1 VWFVLDPSL
10 VLTGAAPAFALLHR
24 ATAPGVVDVFTV
36 GNGTRSRL
44 ADVPLPDLSQ
54 PDGPDVLVLVPY
66 RQLTER
72 GLDCHDDGTPLLAL
86 PVLESARIPLARA
99 LSELP
104 DQPAELVDA
113 GFDLDDEE
121 YRRVVRTV
129 VADEIGRGAG
139 SNFVIRRRF
148 TGRVVNHS
156 PATALAIFRRLL
168 ERERGA
174 YWTFI
179 VHCGDRTL
187 VGASPERHV
196 SLDRGVAAMTPISGT
211 YRHPTQ
217 GATVDG
223 LLRFLADGKESDELA
238 MVVDEELKMMG
249 AVCPAGARVAGP
261 QLRVMARLTHTE
273 YTISGQTTVDPRD
286 LLRATLFA
294 PTVTGSPLV
303 NACRVIKRHE
313 RGGRGYYGGVIG
325 LFGHEAGARTLDSA
339 ILIRTAHIDAAGRL
353 EIGVGSTLV
362 RHSDPAAEAA
372 ETEAKLAT
380 LHAALT
386 GDADAHPATARSAT
400 LRRPLPIGA
409 PCMHVGANR
418 VPLHAGDGRDRAE
431 ARTSSPREQRR
442 PATTDGGPMEV
453 DPRIRAALAARNDRL
468 ASFWFEDPGE
478 RAAHHDPR
486 LVGRRVVILDAEDGF
501 TAMLATQVR
510 SLGPQ
515 VTVIPWPEDPA
526 ALDPDLV
533 LIGPGPG
540 DPTSRTDKRIRALRA
555 TAVELLTR
563 RVPLVAVCLG
573 HQVLAGLFGLPLRP
587 LSPPSQGQAR
597 EIELAGESWRMGFYN
612 TFVAISDQAMLTCP
626 YTGEPV
632 TVLRSEATGEVFG
645 LRRTGVRSVQF
656 HLESVLSTDGP
667 ALLHDLLT
675 AAQLVPAR

>member
-1 VWFVLDPSL
+1 VDVLDPSP
-10 VLTGAAPAFALLHR
+10 VLTGAAPAFAVLHR
-24 ATAPGVVDVFTV
+24 ASSPSVVDVFKL
-36 GNGTRSRL
+36 GGSSRSWL
-44 ADVPLPDLSQ
+44 ADVPLPDLSE

-72 GLDCHDDGTPLLAL
+72 GIACHDDATPLLAL
-86 PVLESARIPLARA
+86 PVLDRVRIPLAQA
-99 LSELP
+99 LAELP
-104 DQPAELVDA
+104 EHPADLVDA

-148 TGRVVNHS
+148 TGRVTNHS
-156 PATALAIFRRLL
+156 SATTLAVFRRLL

-174 YWTFI
+174 YWTFA
-179 VHCGDRTL
+179 VHDGHRTL

-196 SLDRGVAAMTPISGT
+196 SLERGVAAMTPISGT
-211 YRHPTQ
+211 YRHPAQ
-217 GATVDG
+217 GPTVDG

-261 QLRVMARLTHTE
+261 HLRVMARLTHTE

-303 NACRVIKRHE
+303 NACRVIQRHE
-313 RGGRGYYGGVIG
+313 REGRGYYGGVVA
-325 LFGHEAGARTLDSA
+325 LVGHERGARTLDSA
-339 ILIRTAHIDAAGRL
+339 IVIRTAHIDADGRL

-372 ETEAKLAT
+372 ETVAKLAT
-380 LHAALT
+380 LHTALT
-386 GDADAHPATARSAT
+386 GEFRQPPTLPAHP
-400 LRRPLPIGA
+400 PQPA
-409 PCMHVGANR
+409 PSTGGLCLHPAANK
-418 VPLHAGDGRDRAE
+418 VPLLARDREGARASGRDQLPGHR
-431 ARTSSPREQRR
+431 PRR
-442 PATTDGGPMEV
+442 PATTDVGPLIK
-453 DPRIRAALAARNDRL
+453 DPRIVAALAARNDRL
-468 ASFWFEDPGE
+468 AAFWFADPAE
-478 RAAHHDPR
+478 RAMPDPA
-486 LVGRRVVILDAEDGF
+486 LIGRRVVIVDAEDGF

-515 VTVIPWPEDPA
+515 VTVVQWQDDPT
-526 ALDPDLV
+526 ALDADLV

-540 DPTSRTDKRIRALRA
+540 DPTSDTDERIRTLRET
-555 TAVELLTR
+555 TAELLTR

-573 HQVLAGLFGLPLRP
+573 HQILAGLFGLRLRR
-587 LSPPSQGQAR
+587 LTPPSQGQAR
-597 EIELAGESWRMGFYN
+597 EIELAGERWRMGFYN
-612 TFVAISDQAMLTCP
+612 TFVGIADQAALTCP

-632 TVLRSEATGEVFG
+632 TVLHDPATGEVYG
-645 LRRTGVRSVQF
+645 LRRAGLRSVQF
-656 HLESVLSTDGP
+656 HLESVLSENGP
-667 ALLHDLLT
+667 ALLGDLLT
-675 AAQLVPAR
+675 AAQLIRVR